1 MKQTVKD
8 ILQEKGSDV
17 LTVSPTETVFNA
29 LEKMAEINVGAVVV
43 LDNHGTVVGIMSER
57 DYARK
62 IVLKGISSLDT
73 PVGNIMSKTVEFTH
87 PNNSI
92 EECMALMTESRY
104 RHLPVID
111 GGELVGMIS
120 IGDLVKATI
129 EEKEFMINQLRN
141 YIKSG

>member
-17 LTVSPTETVFNA
+17 LTVPPTETVFNA
-29 LEKMAEINVGAVVV
+29 LEKMAELNVGAVVV
-43 LDNHGTVVGIMSER
+43 IDDHGTVVGIMSER

-87 PNNSI
+87 PHNSI